1 LTVFFIA
8 APVMRGLWL
17 ARPKAAPQAAEPM
30 LAEGRLRWIGP
41 FSLEIQ
47 RVALLHGVIKAA
59 KYEI

>member
-1 LTVFFIA
+1 
-8 APVMRGLWL
+8 MRGIWL
-17 ARPKAAPQAAEPM
+17 ARPKAAPQAAEAM

-47 RVALLHGVIKAA
+47 RVALLHGVIKAS